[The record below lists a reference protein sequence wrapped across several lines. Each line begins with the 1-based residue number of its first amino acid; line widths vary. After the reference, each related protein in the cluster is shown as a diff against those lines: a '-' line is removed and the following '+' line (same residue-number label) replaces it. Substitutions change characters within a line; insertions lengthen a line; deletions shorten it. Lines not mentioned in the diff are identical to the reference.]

1 MDQFSRLAFCR
12 HKVVPASG
20 CPPLIRDTQDPVR
33 KGIAAMMIK
42 KQPSI
47 ETALL
52 QSFLNLV
59 GDHSLRFYALSSSFS
74 AALDGLRVRSLTTI
88 RLIIEAAKAGYT
100 ASISEI

>member
-1 MDQFSRLAFCR
+1 MNQFSRLALSR
-12 HKVVPASG
+12 HKVVPPSR
-20 CPPLIRDTQDPVR
+20 CFHLVRDTQDPVR
-33 KGIAAMMIK
+33 KRIAAMMIK

-52 QSFLNLV
+52 QSFLNLL

-74 AALDGLRVRSLTTI
+74 VAVEELRVRRLTTI